1 MSEYGLLLQ
10 VLLGISIF
18 AIPILWTVYRFEV
31 RRRRERFTGF
41 FVRKRK
47 QSGFSILSEEGLK
60 QEGVPIT
67 QDEVVAMMRRIRREE
82 IQHLKPYL
90 MLSVLGGL
98 ALGIAGNLI
107 SELVYKS
114 LGEQFGVSV
123 VMTLVVVLILA
134 GTYVILKTKSL
145 PPLD

>member
-10 VLLGISIF
+10 TLLEISISV
-18 AIPILWTVYRFEV
+18 IPILWTVYRFQV
-31 RRRRERFTGF
+31 RRRKERFTGF

-47 QSGFSILSEEGLK
+47 QSGFSILSEKGLK
-60 QEGVPIT
+60 QEGIPIT
-67 QDEVVAMMRRIRREE
+67 QDEFVAMMRRIRREE
-82 IQHLKPYL
+82 VQHLKPYL
-90 MLSVLGGL
+90 VLSVLGGL

-107 SELVYKS
+107 SDLLYKS

-123 VMTLVVVLILA
+123 VMILVVMLILA
-134 GTYVILKTKSL
+134 GSYVILKTKSL